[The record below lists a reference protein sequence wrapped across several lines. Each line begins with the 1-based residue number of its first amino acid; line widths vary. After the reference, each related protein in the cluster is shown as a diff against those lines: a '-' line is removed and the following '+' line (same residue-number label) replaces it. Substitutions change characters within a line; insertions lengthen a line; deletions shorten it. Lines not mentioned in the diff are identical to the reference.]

1 MVFGRVPSLRGP
13 WREELDRHFSDLLGT
28 WPARL
33 TSSPVFPALNVWE
46 VGDNL
51 YAEAELPGVKQDDL
65 DISVVGG
72 ELTIK
77 GRRQFSAD
85 EGTTFHRRERAMG
98 EFTRIL
104 RLPVE
109 VDSERV
115 EASLKEGV
123 LLLTLPKHEAAK
135 PRKIEVKLSN

>member
-1 MVFGRVPSLRGP
+1 MVFGRVSNLRGP

-28 WPARL
+28 LPARL
-33 TSSPVFPALNVWE
+33 STSPVFPALNVWE

-51 YAEAELPGVKQDDL
+51 YAEAELPGVKQEDL
-65 DISVVGG
+65 DISVAGG

-77 GRRQFSAD
+77 GRRQFAAE
-85 EGTTFHRRERAMG
+85 EGTTFHRRERAAG
-98 EFTRIL
+98 EFTRVL

-109 VDSERV
+109 VDSQRV
-115 EASLKEGV
+115 EASLKDGV

-135 PRKIEVKLSN
+135 PRKIEVKINS

>member
-1 MVFGRVPSLRGP
+1 MVFGRVASLRGP
-13 WREELDRHFSDLLGT
+13 WREEFDRHFSDLLGT

-51 YAEAELPGVKQDDL
+51 YAEAELPGVKQEEL
-65 DISVVGG
+65 EISVAGG

-77 GRRQFSAD
+77 GQREFKSDDRA
-85 EGTTFHRRERAMG
+85 TFHRRERAMG
-98 EFTRIL
+98 EFTRVL

-115 EASLKEGV
+115 EASLKDGV
-123 LLLTLPKHEAAK
+123 LLITLPKHEAAK
-135 PRKIEVKLSN
+135 PRKIEVKVNG